1 MQHWLC
7 LIVFLAVW
15 AGLLQVLVAQ
25 VIQALDLRLRV
36 VVEDLVVEDDEDEEE
51 EVGSFS
57 SR

>member
-1 MQHWLC
+1 M
-7 LIVFLAVW
+7 
-15 AGLLQVLVAQ
+15 
-25 VIQALDLRLRV
+25 IQALDLRLRV